1 MYRGKNELYREVL
14 KSLIYSTVCG
24 LCVFIKEK
32 NIMKKNKE
40 KKEKKR
46 PKNAK
51 KRIKKNIVER

>member
-40 KKEKKR
+40 KKKKR
-46 PKNAK
+46 KDRKTPRK
-51 KRIKKNIVER
+51 E